1 MEYRQFGETDFKVSA
16 LGFGCW
22 EIGGTYGR
30 IEDGD
35 FQRAVAREID
45 SGITS
50 FDTAEAY
57 GMGVSEEALARAL
70 GGRRNDVVIATKF
83 GVGYEEMPNRRDSS
97 RERVLASIDKSL
109 QRLQTDHV
117 DIYLVHWP
125 DPNTPLDE
133 TIRALDDIVS
143 QGKARYIGVSN
154 FRLAQIEACM
164 ELRRIDVVQYGWN
177 MFDRRMQGEI
187 FPYCAAQE
195 IAVMAYG
202 SLAYG
207 MLSGT
212 FHPGMSFDEN
222 DWRSRGGMLGSLN
235 LFRTL
240 FGPEHF
246 PRNLAAVEELK
257 RLAAKY
263 GKSLPQFALRW
274 TLSNPAV
281 GTALVGFRTPAE
293 VMENLGALGWEISGP
308 DMAEIDAI
316 LARRGAVTVPPGWL
330 EDD

>member
-1 MEYRQFGETDFKVSA
+1 MEFRQFGRTGLNVSA

-22 EIGGTYGR
+22 EIGGTYGH
-30 IEDGD
+30 IEEGE
-35 FQRAVAREID
+35 FRRAVAQAVD
-45 SGITS
+45 NGITC

-109 QRLQTDHV
+109 RRLQTDHV

-133 TIRALDDIVS
+133 TMRVLDEVVR
-143 QGKARYIGVSN
+143 QGKVRYVGVSN
-154 FRLAQIEACM
+154 FRLAQIEEAM
-164 ELRRIDVVQYGWN
+164 QLRRIDVVQYAWN
-177 MFDRRMQGEI
+177 MFDRRMQAEI
-187 FPYCAAQE
+187 FPYCEAQQV
-195 IAVMAYG
+195 AVMAYG

-207 MLSGT
+207 MLSGA

-222 DWRSRGGMLGSLN
+222 DWRSRGGNLGSLN

-246 PRNLAAVEELK
+246 PHNLAAVEELK

-263 GKSLPQFALRW
+263 SKTLPQFALRW
-274 TLSNPAV
+274 TLSNPVV
-281 GTALVGFRTPAE
+281 GTALVGFRAPAE
-293 VMENLGALGWEISGP
+293 VTENLGALGWEISNA
-308 DMAEIDAI
+308 DRAEIDAI
-316 LARRGAVTVPPGWL
+316 LARHGAVTVPPGWL

>member
-1 MEYRQFGETDFKVSA
+1 MEYRQFGRTNLKVSA
-16 LGFGCW
+16 IGFGCW

-30 IEDGD
+30 IDEGE
-35 FQRAVAREID
+35 FRRAVARAID
-45 SGITS
+45 GGITC

-70 GGRRNDVVIATKF
+70 GLRRNDVVIATKF

-97 RERVLASIDKSL
+97 RVRVLASIDKSL
-109 QRLQTDHV
+109 QRLRTDHV

-133 TIRALDDIVS
+133 TMAALDDVVR
-143 QGKARYIGVSN
+143 QGKVRYVGVSN
-154 FRLAQIEACM
+154 FRLPQIEEAM
-164 ELRRIDVVQYGWN
+164 RRRRVDVVQYAWN
-177 MFDRRMQGEI
+177 MFDRRMQADI
-187 FPYCAAQE
+187 FPYCRANQV
-195 IAVMAYG
+195 AVMAYG

-212 FHPGMSFDEN
+212 FHSGMSFGEN
-222 DWRSRGGMLGSLN
+222 DWRSKSGDLGNLN

-246 PRNLAAVEELK
+246 ALNLAAVEELK
-257 RLAAKY
+257 RLASTY

-274 TLSNPAV
+274 TLSNPV
-281 GTALVGFRTPAE
+281 LGTALVGFRTPAE
-293 VMENLGALGWEISGP
+293 VSENLGALGWEANRA
-308 DMAEIDAI
+308 DMEEIDAI
-316 LARRGAVTVPPGWL
+316 LARNGAMTVPPGWL
-330 EDD
+330 ED

>member
-1 MEYRQFGETDFKVSA
+1 MELRKFGRASLEVSA
-16 LGFGCW
+16 IGFGCW
-22 EIGGTYGR
+22 EIDGTYGR
-30 IEDGD
+30 IDESQ
-35 FQRAVAREID
+35 FQRAVAQAID
-45 SGITS
+45 KGITC

-70 GGRRNDVVIATKF
+70 GSRRNDVVIATKF

-109 QRLQTDHV
+109 QRLRTDHV

-125 DPNTPLDE
+125 DPNTPLEE
-133 TIRALDDIVS
+133 TMRTLDDIVH
-143 QGKARYIGVSN
+143 QGKVRYIGVSN
-154 FRLAQIEACM
+154 FRLAQIEEAM
-164 ELRRIDVVQYGWN
+164 RLRRVDVVQYGWN
-177 MFDRRMQGEI
+177 MFDRRMQAEI
-187 FPYCAAQE
+187 FPYCAAQQ
-195 IAVMAYG
+195 IGVMAYG

-212 FHPGMSFDEN
+212 FHAGMRFDEG
-222 DWRSRGGMLGSLN
+222 DWRSKGGILGTLN

-257 RLAAKY
+257 PLVAKY

-274 TLSNPAV
+274 TLSHPIV
-281 GTALVGFRTPAE
+281 GTALVGFRTAAE
-293 VMENLGALGWEISGP
+293 VTENLGALGWEISSA

-316 LARRGAVTVPPGWL
+316 LGRHGAVTVPPVWL
-330 EDD
+330 ED

>member
-1 MEYRQFGETDFKVSA
+1 MEYRQFGRTDLKVSA
-16 LGFGCW
+16 IGFGCW

-30 IEDGD
+30 IDEGE
-35 FQRAVAREID
+35 FRRAVARAID
-45 SGITS
+45 GGITC

-70 GGRRNDVVIATKF
+70 GLRRNDVVLATKF

-97 RERVLASIDKSL
+97 RVRVLTSIDKSL
-109 QRLQTDHV
+109 QRLRTDHV

-133 TIRALDDIVS
+133 TMAALDDVVR
-143 QGKARYIGVSN
+143 QGKVRYVGVSN
-154 FRLAQIEACM
+154 FRLPQIEEAM
-164 ELRRIDVVQYGWN
+164 RTRRIDVVQYAWN
-177 MFDRRMQGEI
+177 MFDRRMQTEI

-195 IAVMAYG
+195 IGVMAYG

-222 DWRSRGGMLGSLN
+222 DWRSRGGMVGNLN

-246 PRNLAAVEELK
+246 PRNLAAVEDLK
-257 RLAAKY
+257 RLAAKH
-263 GKSLPQFALRW
+263 GKTLPQFALRW
-274 TLSNPAV
+274 TLSNPVV
-281 GTALVGFRTPAE
+281 GTALVGLRTPAE
-293 VMENLGALGWEISGP
+293 VSENLGALGWEASRA
-308 DMAEIDAI
+308 DMEEVDAI
-316 LARRGAVTVPPGWL
+316 LARNGAVTVPPGWL
-330 EDD
+330 ED

>member
-1 MEYRQFGETDFKVSA
+1 MDYRQFDRTGLKVSA
-16 LGFGCW
+16 IGFGCW

-30 IEDGD
+30 IDESE
-35 FQRAVAREID
+35 FQRAVSQA
-45 SGITS
+45 SGITC

-70 GGRRNDVVIATKF
+70 AGQRNGVVIATKF

-97 RERVLASIDKSL
+97 RARVLASIDNTL
-109 QRLQTDHV
+109 RRLKTDHV

-125 DPNTPLDE
+125 DPLTPLDE
-133 TIRALDDIVS
+133 TMTALDDIVR
-143 QGKARYIGVSN
+143 QGKARCIGVSN
-154 FRLAQIEACM
+154 FRLAQIQDAM
-164 ELRRIDVVQYGWN
+164 RLRRVDVVQYAWN
-177 MFDRRMQGEI
+177 MFDRRMQAAI
-187 FPYCAAQE
+187 FPYCAAQQ
-195 IAVMAYG
+195 IGVMAYG

-212 FHPGMSFDEN
+212 FHAGMSFDES
-222 DWRSRGGMLGSLN
+222 DWRSRGGNLGSLN

-257 RLAAKY
+257 RLASKY
-263 GKSLPQFALRW
+263 GKTLPQFALRW
-274 TLSNPAV
+274 TLSNPVV
-281 GTALVGFRTPAE
+281 GTALVGCRTPAE
-293 VMENLGALGWEISGP
+293 VTENSGALGWEISSA

-316 LARRGAVTVPPGWL
+316 LVRNGAVTVPSGWL
-330 EDD
+330 ED